1 MPSILSIG
9 VSGLNA
15 SKRALT
21 TTGHNIANVN
31 TEGYSRQRVIDG
43 TREPERSGAG
53 WQGTGVR
60 TTSIERAYNEFVVSQ
75 VRSTN
80 STASELAT
88 YSSYANAID
97 DVYADPAV
105 GLAPVVQDFFNAA
118 QGVADDP
125 SSVASR
131 QLMLSNARTMV
142 DRFHYL
148 DARNNDLR
156 GQIDRDMDNAVDS
169 INSLAENIAQ
179 INAAIIDARAGSNN
193 RPPNDLL
200 DQRDQM
206 LDTLSQQ
213 VDITAFEQDDGA
225 MNVFIGNGQTL
236 VIGSDSRTLET
247 RANALDPTR
256 KEVVY
261 ADGSAAGQVISG
273 ALNGGELG
281 GMLRFRGELLDTS
294 QNQLGLIAMGI
305 AERVN
310 QQQNLGLDLNGL
322 FGADFFTPAT
332 IPTSNAT
339 TNTGTGSVTANL
351 TDVNDVVPS
360 DYALRYDG
368 AFQYSLIRL
377 SDNTTTTINTGGGSP
392 YVTAPIDG
400 FTLSITNGAAV
411 GDSMLIQPTRQAAD
425 HIDLLLNDTSQIA
438 AAAPLRAAEATDV
451 NGNPLNSGNAAIT
464 QPATSSTTN
473 LPLAGVGGDITLTF
487 DPNAGGAGIPGFNV
501 SGGLTTTL
509 LYDPATD
516 AAGKTFTLA
525 SRGGAEFQLS
535 GTPAVGDAFVIA
547 DNSAGNGD
555 NRNALALAGLQGAKS
570 LLGGSASFQDGY
582 ARLVSDVG
590 TKARH
595 SEINAESQRG
605 LLRQAQAQR
614 EEISGVNL
622 DEEAANLLKYQQAYQ
637 ASAQVISAAQT
648 LFDTLLAATRR

>member
-9 VSGLNA
+9 VSGLNS

-31 TEGYSRQRVIDG
+31 TDGYSRQRVIDG

-60 TTSIERAYNEFVVSQ
+60 ATSIERAYNAFVVSQ

-80 STASELAT
+80 SSVSELTT

-131 QLMLSNARTMV
+131 QLMLSNAQTMV

-148 DARNNDLR
+148 DARNQDMR
-156 GQIDRDMDNAVDS
+156 HQIDRDMDNTIDS

-213 VDITAFEQDDGA
+213 VDITTFEQDDGA

-236 VIGSDSRTLET
+236 VIGNDSRSLET
-247 RANALDPTR
+247 RANALDPSR

-273 ALNGGELG
+273 ALSGGELG

-294 QNQLGLIAMGI
+294 QNQLGLIATGI

-310 QQQNLGLDLNGL
+310 QQQNLGLDLNGV
-322 FGADFFTPAT
+322 FGANFFTQAA
-332 IPTSNAT
+332 IPTRNAT
-339 TNTGTGSVTANL
+339 TNTGTGSVTASL

-360 DYALRYDG
+360 DYQLRYDG

-400 FTLSITNGAAV
+400 FTLSISNGAVV

-425 HIDLLLNDTSQIA
+425 HIGLLLNDTRQIA
-438 AAAPLRAAEATDV
+438 AAAPLRAAEATDA

-464 QPATSSTTN
+464 QPATNSTAN
-473 LPLAGVGGDITLTF
+473 LPLAGVGGDIMLTF
-487 DPNAGGAGIPGFNV
+487 DPNAGGAGVPGFNV
-501 SGGLTTTL
+501 SGGLSTTL
-509 LYDPATD
+509 LYDPASD

-535 GTPAVGDAFVIA
+535 GTPATGDSFVIA

-555 NRNALALAGLQGAKS
+555 NRNALSLAGLQGVKG
-570 LLGGSASFQDGY
+570 LLGGTASFQDGY
-582 ARLVSDVG
+582 SQLVSDVG

-595 SEINAESQRG
+595 AEINAESQRG

-614 EEISGVNL
+614 EEVSGVNL

-648 LFDTLLAATRR
+648 LFDTLIAATRR